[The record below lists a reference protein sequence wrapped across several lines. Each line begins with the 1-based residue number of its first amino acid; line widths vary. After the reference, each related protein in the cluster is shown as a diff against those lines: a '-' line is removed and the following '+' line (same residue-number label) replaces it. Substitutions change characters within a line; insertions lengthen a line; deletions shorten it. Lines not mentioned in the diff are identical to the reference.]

1 MSMLKFESFKG
12 INNQAR
18 GTELTPADLGTATN
32 VDVSNAGRLQ
42 RRQGYTV
49 QDACCHANLFEA
61 PGYLLAT
68 DAHHA
73 LVAIWP
79 DGQRATVHPS
89 MGVGRIW
96 YARLPD
102 GRVAFSNGLQCG
114 ITDGRTGSE
123 WGARKP
129 DSVGVAVAA
138 QGSLAPGKYRWAVTH
153 VRRADGLES
162 GGVTSDVQ
170 EVAHGGLALMGLPE
184 REGFDTQVYLTQ
196 PGGEQFFRIG
206 RAAGGQLRITAPAGL
221 GPARTLDLDA
231 PPAGILLAEWNGRA
245 LVAVGSM
252 LLASLPTMPEQ
263 FDLTRDYRQFGAA
276 ITLVQ
281 PVGNGIFVGTTE
293 ALHFL
298 SGETWDT
305 LRMST
310 PMTGPVALGSGVAVD
325 GRFVRL
331 GEGNAEGECMLAL
344 VDGVI
349 TAGLPSGQA
358 VPLSEGRYRTEA
370 QEVSAAF
377 RLQGRMPQY
386 MVQVLR

>member
-1 MSMLKFESFKG
+1 MQLLKFEKFAG
-12 INNQAR
+12 INHLADAS
-18 GTELTPADLGTATN
+18 ELTPADLQTACN
-32 VDVSNAGRLQ
+32 VDVTNSGRIK
-42 RRQGYTV
+42 RRQGFAV
-49 QDACCHANLFEA
+49 RDACCHANLFEA

-68 DAHHA
+68 DASHA

-79 DGQRATVHPS
+79 DGQRVQVHPS

-96 YARLPD
+96 YVRLPD

-129 DSVGVAVAA
+129 ESVGVAVAA

-196 PGGEQFFRIG
+196 PGGEQFFLVG
-206 RAAGGQLRITAPAGL
+206 CAVGGQLRITTHDGL
-221 GPARTLDLDA
+221 GQARTLDLDA

-263 FDLTRDYRQFGAA
+263 FDLTRDFREFGAD
-276 ITLVQ
+276 ISLVQ
-281 PVGNGIFVGTTE
+281 PVGDGIFVGTSE

-298 SGETWDT
+298 AGETWDT
-305 LRMST
+305 LRMQT
-310 PMTGPVALGSGVAVD
+310 PMAGAVTLGSGVAVD
-325 GRFVRL
+325 GRHIRV
-331 GEGNAEGECMLAL
+331 GDGNASGECMVCIADGL
-344 VDGVI
+344 VV
-349 TAGLPSGQA
+349 AGLSSGQV
-358 VPLSEGRYRTEA
+358 VPLSQDRYRAEA

-386 MVQVLR
+386 MAQVLR